1 MSYKKVDY
9 NLVKPIDVW
18 YAVWTGKIK
27 VFPNNY
33 LDKDICKEL
42 IRTLVIDELHLSC
55 KEILEINFK
64 FLAKYKLG
72 RTRNIV

>member
-1 MSYKKVDY
+1 M
-9 NLVKPIDVW
+9 
-18 YAVWTGKIK
+18 WTGKIK

-42 IRTLVIDELHLSC
+42 IRTLVIDELHLSR

-64 FLAKYKLG
+64 ILAKYKLG

>member
-1 MSYKKVDY
+1 MSYKKVDW
-9 NLVKPIDVW
+9 NLLKPVDVW

-42 IRTLVIDELHLSC
+42 IRTLVIDELHLSR

-64 FLAKYKLG
+64 FLAKYKPG

>member
-1 MSYKKVDY
+1 MSYKKVEW
-9 NLVKPIDVW
+9 NLLKPIDVW

-42 IRTLVIDELHLSC
+42 IRTLVIDELHLSRN
-55 KEILEINFK
+55 EILEINFK

>member
-1 MSYKKVDY
+1 MSYKKVY
-9 NLVKPIDVW
+9 WNLLKPIDVW

-42 IRTLVIDELHLSC
+42 IRTLVIDELHLSR

-64 FLAKYKLG
+64 FLAKYKLD
-72 RTRNIV
+72 RTHNIV

>member
-1 MSYKKVDY
+1 MSYKKVY
-9 NLVKPIDVW
+9 WNLLKPIDVW

-42 IRTLVIDELHLSC
+42 IRTLVIDETLSC
-55 KEILEINFK
+55 KLQV
-64 FLAKYKLG
+64 LLS
-72 RTRNIV
+72 TP

>member
-1 MSYKKVDY
+1 MSYKKVDW
-9 NLVKPIDVW
+9 NLLKPIDVW

-42 IRTLVIDELHLSC
+42 IRTLVIDELHLSRN
-55 KEILEINFK
+55 EILEINFK

>member
-1 MSYKKVDY
+1 M
-9 NLVKPIDVW
+9 VKPIDVW

-33 LDKDICKEL
+33 LDKNICKEI
-42 IRTLVIDELHLSC
+42 IRTLVIDELHLSR

>member
-1 MSYKKVDY
+1 MSYKKVDW
-9 NLVKPIDVW
+9 NLLKPIDVW

-64 FLAKYKLG
+64 FLANYKPG